1 MAKSKQQNTQKS
13 KRAYEPLVMDMF
25 TQATPDPGNMTQ
37 ATEQAVPLTDL
48 FKQLGGYVK
57 AHPYA
62 SFGTGVNAAA
72 NVAGLLD
79 NDKLLGQGAGAALG
93 YFAPQLLGL
102 ALGKPV
108 SVSPLMRA
116 NLAMGG
122 GTLGSLFDN
131 LRAKQEEEQA
141 MGIVGDPPRRHPLV
155 IS

>member
-1 MAKSKQQNTQKS
+1 MAKSEAKTQS
-13 KRAYEPLVMDMF
+13 KKTYASPTMEMF
-25 TQATPDPGNMTQ
+25 TQAAGAQPADVVQPQ
-37 ATEQAVPLTDL
+37 QAVPLADL
-48 FKQLGGYVK
+48 FKQLGGYAK

-62 SFGTGVNAAA
+62 TAGTGLNAAA
-72 NVAGLLD
+72 NVAGLFD

-131 LRAKQEEEQA
+131 LRAKKEQEQA
-141 MGIVGDPPRRHPLV
+141 YAQYQ
-155 IS
+155 

>member
-1 MAKSKQQNTQKS
+1 MAKKKTQSKQP
-13 KRAYEPLVMDMF
+13 YEAPDATMF
-25 TQATPDPGNMTQ
+25 SQAADV
-37 ATEQAVPLTDL
+37 ADAAQAVPLTDL

-62 SFGTGVNAAA
+62 SAGTGLNAAA

-102 ALGKPV
+102 AFGKPI

-116 NLAMGG
+116 NIAMGG
-122 GTLGSLFDN
+122 GTLGALFDN
-131 LRAKQEEEQA
+131 LRAKKEEEQA
-141 MGIVGDPPRRHPLV
+141 MVQQYGGGY
-155 IS
+155 

>member
-1 MAKSKQQNTQKS
+1 MANSKQQSNQKS
-13 KRAYEPLVMDMF
+13 KRAYEPLVMDTF
-25 TQATPDPGNMTQ
+25 TQAASEPNVAQ
-37 ATEQAVPLTDL
+37 QAVPLTDL

-62 SFGTGVNAAA
+62 SLGTGVNAAA

-102 ALGKPV
+102 ALGKPI

-131 LRAKQEEEQA
+131 LRAKKEQEQA
-141 MGIVGDPPRRHPLV
+141 TMQQYGG
-155 IS
+155 SY

>member
-1 MAKSKQQNTQKS
+1 MAKTKTQSKQP
-13 KRAYEPLVMDMF
+13 YEAPDAAMF
-25 TQATPDPGNMTQ
+25 SQAADAADAAQMQ
-37 ATEQAVPLTDL
+37 QSVPLTDL

-62 SFGTGVNAAA
+62 SAGTGLNAAA
-72 NVAGLLD
+72 NVAGLFD

-131 LRAKQEEEQA
+131 LRAKKEEEQE
-141 MGIVGDPPRRHPLV
+141 MMQQYGGGY
-155 IS
+155 